1 MIVRR
6 TARRA
11 LPMLA
16 ISVSGGLL
24 ALACA
29 APLAIPPAPAPEEI
43 PSLEARL
50 AAAPLDQDA
59 AVQLGAAYRGAG
71 RLEEAREVLEG
82 ARIDDPDDPAAIF
95 YLGLTYED
103 LERFGDARTLYQ
115 EYVELSGDGALR
127 DQLESRIELMR
138 RRELQQVVEIALAQE
153 AQLDAQPDPATVAVF
168 PFVSSGADEEVRPL
182 GRALT
187 AFLATDLGQIE
198 RLRLLERVLLHALM
212 SEIALA
218 ETDLVDPRTAARGG
232 RIIGAGTIVQ
242 GQLQGDLERLV
253 VDAAVVDVR
262 DGPGGP
268 LTLEEAADRFLDME
282 KALVFQ
288 VLGELNIALTPT
300 EEERIGRRPT
310 QNLQAILA
318 YGRGLEADDGGLFAE
333 ALGHFQQAAQ
343 LDPSFAAAQV
353 AAAQA
358 AQVQASIST
367 TTADVATQAL
377 TPEGPGDLLGLDD
390 LLSDITN
397 RDPAQEALG
406 TEGLMGSPSVI
417 DVILRRPT
425 GGDR

>member
-1 MIVRR
+1 M
-6 TARRA
+6 
-11 LPMLA
+11 
-16 ISVSGGLL
+16 
-24 ALACA
+24 
-29 APLAIPPAPAPEEI
+29 
-43 PSLEARL
+43 
-50 AAAPLDQDA
+50 
-59 AVQLGAAYRGAG
+59 
-71 RLEEAREVLEG
+71 
-82 ARIDDPDDPAAIF
+82 
-95 YLGLTYED
+95 
-103 LERFGDARTLYQ
+103 
-115 EYVELSGDGALR
+115 R